1 MTAKANTRTANTR
14 TGGQVLIG
22 LVLIHGVDLAFCV
35 PGESY
40 LAALD
45 AMHDV
50 QDRLRLVTCRH
61 EAPASQM
68 AEANGKLTGRP
79 GICFV
84 TRGPGASHA
93 MVGVHTAF
101 QDSTPMI
108 LFIGLI
114 GREMKEREAF
124 QEIDLKAM
132 FGHTTKW
139 AAEID
144 DARRIPEMVMRA
156 FQTATSGR
164 PGPVVLGLPEDM
176 LVDKVDAVDCLP
188 YQRVEPSPSIGD
200 MQRLCTLLAGAKA
213 PAMIIGGGTWTPQ
226 AVADI
231 TAFAEANEIPAAVSF
246 RCQDKFDNASPC
258 YVGDCSTSMSAGLIE
273 RMKGADLVLVV
284 GARLGEITTQGYTLF
299 EPPVPRQTL
308 IHIHPDVE
316 ELGRVYQAAL
326 YVNAGMAEFAAAAKA
341 LPPVDAVAW
350 RAGTKAAR
358 AAFEAGQKP
367 DHPKPGALD
376 LGQVVEIMRRKLPAD
391 AIMANDAGNFSGWL
405 HRFWRFTR
413 YPSQLGPTNGAMGYG
428 YPAGLAAKLTHP
440 DRVAIAWVGDGGF
453 LMSGQEL
460 ATAVQYGA
468 NVIAMVV
475 NNNLYG
481 TIRMHQER
489 EYPGRNPATTLV
501 NPDFAAYARAFG
513 AHGETVTQTE
523 EFEAA
528 FDRALYAGKPVVM
541 ELRID
546 PEVITTKTT
555 LSAMR
560 EASLAKRK

>member
-1 MTAKANTRTANTR
+1 MMAKDNLR
-14 TGGQVLIG
+14 TGGQVLIDQ
-22 LVLIHGVDLAFCV
+22 LLIHRADLAFCV

-61 EAPASQM
+61 EAPAAQM
-68 AEANGKLTGRP
+68 AEAYGKLTGRP

-114 GREMKEREAF
+114 AREMKEREAF

-139 AAEID
+139 TAEID

-176 LVDKVDAVDCLP
+176 LTDKVDAVDCAP
-188 YQRVEPSPSIGD
+188 FQPVRPSPSVAD
-200 MQRLCTLLAGAKA
+200 MQRFRELLAGAKS
-213 PAMIIGGGTWTPQ
+213 PVLLIGGGSWSAQ

-231 TAFAEANEIPAAVSF
+231 TRFAEANEIPATVSF

-258 YVGDCSTSMSAGLIE
+258 YIGDCSTSTAPALVE
-273 RMKGADLVLVV
+273 RMKSADLVIVV

-299 EPPVPRQTL
+299 TPPVPRQRL
-308 IHIHPDVE
+308 IHIHPDAE

-326 YVNAGMAEFAAAAKA
+326 YINAGMPEFAAAARTM
-341 LPPVDAVAW
+341 PPVDAGAW
-350 RAGTKAAR
+350 RASTKAAR
-358 AAFEAGQKP
+358 ATFEAGQKP

-376 LGQVVEIMRRKLPAD
+376 LAAVIEVMRRKLPAD

-405 HRFWRFTR
+405 HRYWRFTKF
-413 YPSQLGPTNGAMGYG
+413 PSQLGPTNGAMGYG
-428 YPAGLAAKLTHP
+428 YPAALGAKLVHP
-440 DRVAIAWVGDGGF
+440 DRVCIAWVGDGGF

-501 NPDFAAYARAFG
+501 NPDFAAFAQAFG
-513 AHGETVTQTE
+513 AHGETVTRTE
-523 EFEAA
+523 EFEPAL
-528 FDRALYAGKPVVM
+528 DRALKAGKPVVM

-546 PEVITTKTT
+546 PDVITTRTT

-560 EASLAKRK
+560 AASLAKRK

>member
-1 MTAKANTRTANTR
+1 MTAKGNLR
-14 TGGQVLIG
+14 TGGQVLVDQ
-22 LVLIHGVDLAFCV
+22 LLIHRVDLAFCV

-68 AEANGKLTGRP
+68 AEAYGKLTGRP

-114 GREMKEREAF
+114 AREMKEREAF

-139 AAEID
+139 TAEID

-176 LVDKVDAVDCLP
+176 LVDKVDASDCVTYRP
-188 YQRVEPSPSIGD
+188 VRPSPSAAD
-200 MQRLCTLLAGAKA
+200 MQRFRDLLAGAKS
-213 PAMIIGGGTWTPQ
+213 PILLVGGGTWSPQ

-231 TAFAEANEIPAAVSF
+231 TKFAEANEIPAAVSF

-258 YVGDCSTSMSAGLIE
+258 YVGDCSTSTAPALVE
-273 RMKGADLVLVV
+273 RMKAADLVIVA

-299 EPPVPRQTL
+299 TPPVPRQKL
-308 IHIHPDVE
+308 IHIHPDPE
-316 ELGRVYQAAL
+316 ELGRVYQGEL
-326 YVNAGMAEFAAAAKA
+326 YINAGMPEFAAAARA
-341 LPPVDAVAW
+341 LPPVDPSPW

-358 AAFEAGQKP
+358 ETFEAGQKP
-367 DHPKPGALD
+367 DHPRPGALD
-376 LGQVVEIMRRKLPAD
+376 LAAVIEVMRRKLPAD

-405 HRFWRFTR
+405 HRYWRFTT

-428 YPAGLAAKLTHP
+428 YPAALSAKLACP
-440 DRVAIAWVGDGGF
+440 DKVCIAWVGDGGF
-453 LMSGQEL
+453 MMSAQEL

-513 AHGETVTQTE
+513 AHGETVSRTE
-523 EFEAA
+523 EFEPAL
-528 FDRALYAGKPVVM
+528 DRALKAGKPVVM

-546 PEVITTKTT
+546 PDVITTRTT

>member
-1 MTAKANTRTANTR
+1 MTAKGNLR
-14 TGGQVLIG
+14 TGGQVLIDQ
-22 LVLIHGVDLAFCV
+22 LLIHRVDLAFCV

-68 AEANGKLTGRP
+68 AEAYGKLTGRP

-114 GREMKEREAF
+114 AREMKEREAF

-139 AAEID
+139 TAEID

-176 LVDKVDAVDCLP
+176 LVDKVDASDCVTYRP
-188 YQRVEPSPSIGD
+188 VRPSPSAAD
-200 MQRLCTLLAGAKA
+200 MQRFRDLLAGAKS
-213 PAMIIGGGTWTPQ
+213 PSLLVGGGTWSPQ

-231 TAFAEANEIPAAVSF
+231 TKFAEANEIPAAVSF

-258 YVGDCSTSMSAGLIE
+258 YVGDCSTSTAPALVE
-273 RMKGADLVLVV
+273 RMKAADLVIVA

-299 EPPVPRQTL
+299 TPPVPRQKL
-308 IHIHPDVE
+308 IHIHPDPE
-316 ELGRVYQAAL
+316 ELGRVYQGEL
-326 YVNAGMAEFAAAAKA
+326 YINAGMPEFAAAARA
-341 LPPVDAVAW
+341 LPPVDPGAW

-358 AAFEAGQKP
+358 ENFEAGQKP
-367 DHPKPGALD
+367 DHPRPGALD
-376 LGQVVEIMRRKLPAD
+376 LAAVIEVLRRKLPAD

-405 HRFWRFTR
+405 HRYWRFTT

-428 YPAGLAAKLTHP
+428 YPAALSAKLACP
-440 DRVAIAWVGDGGF
+440 DKVCIAWVGDGGF
-453 LMSGQEL
+453 MMSAQEL

-513 AHGETVTQTE
+513 AHGETVSRTE
-523 EFEAA
+523 EFEPAL
-528 FDRALYAGKPVVM
+528 DRALKAGKPAVM

-546 PEVITTKTT
+546 PDVITTRTT

>member
-1 MTAKANTRTANTR
+1 MTAKGNLR
-14 TGGQVLIG
+14 TGGQVLIDQ
-22 LVLIHGVDLAFCV
+22 LLIHRADLAFCV

-50 QDRLRLVTCRH
+50 RDRLRLVTCRH
-61 EAPASQM
+61 EAPACQM
-68 AEANGKLTGRP
+68 AEAYGKLTGRP

-114 GREMKEREAF
+114 AREMKEREAF

-139 AAEID
+139 TAEID
-144 DARRIPEMVMRA
+144 DAERIPEMVMRA

-176 LVDKVDAVDCLP
+176 LVDKVDAVDCAP
-188 YQRVEPSPSIGD
+188 FQPVRPSPSAAD
-200 MQRLCTLLAGAKA
+200 MQRFRELLAGAKS
-213 PAMIIGGGTWTPQ
+213 PVLLIGGGGWNAQ

-231 TAFAEANEIPAAVSF
+231 TAFAEASEIPATVSF

-258 YVGDCSTSMSAGLIE
+258 YIGDCSTSTAPALVE
-273 RMKGADLVLVV
+273 RMKSADLVIVV

-299 EPPVPRQTL
+299 TPPVPRQKL
-308 IHIHPDVE
+308 IHIHPDAE

-326 YVNAGMAEFAAAAKA
+326 YINAGMPEFAAAARAIK
-341 LPPVDAVAW
+341 PVEAGTW

-358 AAFEAGQKP
+358 ATFEAGQKP

-376 LGQVVEIMRRKLPAD
+376 LAAVVEVMRRKLPAD

-405 HRFWRFTR
+405 HRYWRFTK

-428 YPAGLAAKLTHP
+428 YPAALGAKLTHP
-440 DRVAIAWVGDGGF
+440 DRVCIAWVGDGGF

-513 AHGETVTQTE
+513 AHGEMVTRTE
-523 EFEAA
+523 EFEPAL
-528 FDRALYAGKPVVM
+528 DRALKAGKPVVM

-546 PEVITTKTT
+546 PDVITTRTT

-560 EASLAKRK
+560 AASLAKRQ